1 MKRFIHDEQPQ
12 EFYDSFNSF
21 IISSDLKLFSKL
33 YSKFKLVELVK
44 DIPGDI
50 VELGVFKGSGLFAWL
65 KINALCNI
73 NSKKV
78 YGFDAFDIDQVL
90 SNLDG
95 MQRDMMSNLFSQRSF
110 KPNDTSINYFSFLE
124 ATLEKCGFQN
134 CHLIKGDV
142 LDTIPK
148 FVKSNPGFRASIVNF
163 DLDND
168 KPTFKCLESLWD
180 RITPGGIAIFDEYAV
195 NQWDESNAVDR
206 FLKNKDIK
214 LISTG
219 FQAPTAYLIKN

>member
-1 MKRFIHDEQPQ
+1 MLTVGIGF
-12 EFYDSFNSF
+12 SFH
-21 IISSDLKLFSKL
+21 IDVLFCL
-33 YSKFKLVELVK
+33 T
-44 DIPGDI
+44 
-50 VELGVFKGSGLFAWL
+50 
-65 KINALCNI
+65 
-73 NSKKV
+73 
-78 YGFDAFDIDQVL
+78 DQ
-90 SNLDG
+90 
-95 MQRDMMSNLFSQRSF
+95 
-110 KPNDTSINYFSFLE
+110 ISFLE
-124 ATLEKCGFQN
+124 ATLEKSGFQN

-142 LDTIPK
+142 LETIPE
-148 FVKSNPGFRASIVNF
+148 FVKSNPGFRASIINF
-163 DLDND
+163 DLDVD